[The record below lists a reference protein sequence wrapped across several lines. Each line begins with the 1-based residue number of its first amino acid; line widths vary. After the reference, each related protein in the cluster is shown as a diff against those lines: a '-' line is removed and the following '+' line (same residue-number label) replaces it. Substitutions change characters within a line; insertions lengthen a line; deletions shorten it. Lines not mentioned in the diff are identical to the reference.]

1 MKGKVP
7 LKGIRKNANIKTS
20 NITTIADANFA
31 EKVAKTQGNFYA
43 TQTGMNQP
51 KQAKSVSHRG
61 QTSYE
66 SGRRLP
72 KTSHATHRQVA

>member
-1 MKGKVP
+1 MRGKVP

-51 KQAKSVSHRG
+51 K
-61 QTSYE
+61 
-66 SGRRLP
+66 
-72 KTSHATHRQVA
+72 